1 MLVDLYLRQSQRGSQ
16 QSLPNDPSP
25 SGMHSPL
32 ELKPQGRP
40 QIINRFIC
48 SSSNASGT
56 SSDSDSDS
64 DSETG
69 EPTQAFRAGSEEELQ
84 GY

>member
-16 QSLPNDPSP
+16 QSRPNDPSP

-32 ELKPQGRP
+32 ELEPQGRP
-40 QIINRFIC
+40 QISNRSIC
-48 SSSNASGT
+48 SSSNASST
-56 SSDSDSDS
+56 SSDSDS